1 MGVYWKMNN
10 MNKGSKWS
18 KYKNRATGD
27 IIEARPN
34 TKFPEYRLLR
44 WDEGVFGGVK
54 TCTSMLVTDFEKGYI
69 KVKQRYFYV
78 VYQYD
83 KGGVKYAATSYS
95 ITDNGS
101 HFNLNLFVSNVE
113 KYENG
118 TSVIVTNFIE
128 FKTEKD
134 FMDFKGDRL

>member
-1 MGVYWKMNN
+1 MNN
-10 MNKGSKWS
+10 GSKWS
-18 KYKNRATGD
+18 KYKNKATGD
-27 IIEARPN
+27 IVEARPN
-34 TKFPEYRLLR
+34 TEFPEYQLLR
-44 WDEGVFGGVK
+44 WDDGVFGGV
-54 TCTSMLVTDFEKGYI
+54 LVTDFEKEYI

-83 KGGVKYAATSYS
+83 KGGIKYTATSYR

-118 TSVIVTNFIE
+118 SNVIVTNFIE

-134 FMDFKGDRL
+134 FKDFKGD

>member
-1 MGVYWKMNN
+1 MNN
-10 MNKGSKWS
+10 MNNGSKWS
-18 KYKNRATGD
+18 KYKNKATGG
-27 IIEARPN
+27 IVEVRPN
-34 TKFPEYRLLR
+34 TKFPEYQLLR
-44 WDEGVFGGVK
+44 WDDGVFGGVK
-54 TCTSMLVTDFEKGYI
+54 TYTSMLVTDFEKEYI

-83 KGGVKYAATSYS
+83 KGGIKYTATSYR

-118 TSVIVTNFIE
+118 SNVIVTNFIE

-134 FMDFKGDRL
+134 FMDFEGDRL

>member
-10 MNKGSKWS
+10 MNKSPKWS
-18 KYKNRATGD
+18 KYKNKATGN
-27 IIEARPN
+27 IVEARPN
-34 TKFPEYRLLR
+34 TKFPEYQLLR
-44 WDEGVFGGVK
+44 WDDGVFGGVK
-54 TCTSMLVTDFEKGYI
+54 TCTSMLVTDFEKEYI

-83 KGGVKYAATSYS
+83 KGGIKYTATSYS

-118 TSVIVTNFIE
+118 SSAIVTNFIE

>member
-1 MGVYWKMNN
+1 MGEYWRMNN

-18 KYKNRATGD
+18 KYKNKATGY
-27 IIEARPN
+27 IVEARPN
-34 TKFPEYRLLR
+34 TKFPEYQLLR

-78 VYQYD
+78 VYQYN
-83 KGGVKYAATSYS
+83 KGGIKYAATSYI

-118 TSVIVTNFIE
+118 SNVIVTNFIE
-128 FKTEKD
+128 LSEQD
-134 FMDFKGDRL
+134 FMDFKGCEI

>member
-1 MGVYWKMNN
+1 MNN
-10 MNKGSKWS
+10 MNKSPKWS
-18 KYKNRATGD
+18 KYKNKATGD
-27 IIEARPN
+27 IVEARPN
-34 TKFPEYRLLR
+34 TKFPEYQLLR

-83 KGGVKYAATSYS
+83 KNSIKYTATSYS
-95 ITDNGS
+95 ITDDGS

-118 TSVIVTNFIE
+118 SSVTVTNFIE

-134 FMDFKGDRL
+134 FMDFKGGGL

>member
-1 MGVYWKMNN
+1 MNN
-10 MNKGSKWS
+10 GSKLS
-18 KYKNRATGD
+18 KYKNKATGD
-27 IIEARPN
+27 IVEARPN
-34 TKFPEYRLLR
+34 TKFLEYQLSR

-83 KGGVKYAATSYS
+83 KGGIKYTATSYS

-118 TSVIVTNFIE
+118 SSVIVTNFIE

-134 FMDFKGDRL
+134 FMDFKGGGL

>member
-1 MGVYWKMNN
+1 MVQ
-10 MNKGSKWS
+10 KWS
-18 KYKNRATGD
+18 KYKNKATGD
-27 IIEARPN
+27 IVEAIPN
-34 TKFPEYRLLR
+34 TKFPEYQLLR
-44 WDEGVFGGVK
+44 WDDGVFGGAK
-54 TCTSMLVTDFEKGYI
+54 TYTSMLVTDFEKEYI

-83 KGGVKYAATSYS
+83 KGGIKYTATSYS

-118 TSVIVTNFIE
+118 NSVIVTNFIE

>member
-1 MGVYWKMNN
+1 MNN
-10 MNKGSKWS
+10 GSKWS
-18 KYKNRATGD
+18 KYKNKATGD
-27 IIEARPN
+27 IVEARPN
-34 TKFPEYRLLR
+34 PEFPEYQLLR
-44 WDEGVFGGVK
+44 WDDGVFGGVK
-54 TCTSMLVTDFEKGYI
+54 TCTSMLVTDFEKEYI

-83 KGGVKYAATSYS
+83 KGGIKCAATSYS

-118 TSVIVTNFIE
+118 SNVIVTN
-128 FKTEKD
+128 
-134 FMDFKGDRL
+134 

>member
-1 MGVYWKMNN
+1 MNN
-10 MNKGSKWS
+10 MNKSPKWS
-18 KYKNRATGD
+18 KYKNKATGD
-27 IIEARPN
+27 IVEARPN
-34 TKFPEYRLLR
+34 TEFPEYQLLR
-44 WDEGVFGGVK
+44 WDDGVFGGVK
-54 TCTSMLVTDFEKGYI
+54 TCTSMLVTDFEKEYI

-83 KGGVKYAATSYS
+83 KGGIKYTATSYR

-118 TSVIVTNFIE
+118 SNVIVTNFIE

-134 FMDFKGDRL
+134 FKEFKGD

>member
-1 MGVYWKMNN
+1 MNN

-18 KYKNRATGD
+18 KYKNKATGD
-27 IIEARPN
+27 IVEARQN
-34 TKFPEYRLLR
+34 TKFPEYQLLR

-54 TCTSMLVTDFEKGYI
+54 TCTSMLVTDFENGYI

-83 KGGVKYAATSYS
+83 KVGIKYTATSYS

-101 HFNLNLFVSNVE
+101 HFNLATFVSNVE

-118 TSVIVTNFIE
+118 SSVIITNFIE

-134 FMDFKGDRL
+134 FMDFKGGGL